1 MLILTLKIKIMDER
15 KGFLTP
21 EQEQKVD
28 ELIELKGISEAL
40 DGAAIRLVDNLI
52 LEKLKAKIPVETLPI
67 VYGVID
73 EIFNSLI
80 VIAEK

>member
-1 MLILTLKIKIMDER
+1 
-15 KGFLTP
+15 
-21 EQEQKVD
+21 
-28 ELIELKGISEAL
+28 
-40 DGAAIRLVDNLI
+40 LI

>member
-1 MLILTLKIKIMDER
+1 MDER

>member
-1 MLILTLKIKIMDER
+1 LLILTLKIKIMDER

-52 LEKLKAKIPVETLPI
+52 LEKLKAKIPAETLPI

>member
-1 MLILTLKIKIMDER
+1 MDER

-52 LEKLKAKIPVETLPI
+52 LEKLKAKIPAETLPI
-67 VYGVID
+67 VYRVID